1 MMLYFICNL
10 RLLCLLTKNP
20 FINLRNMFDTLWKK
34 YHSPKYA
41 FLKNRERKCAQ
52 YKTKVF
58 HL

>member
-10 RLLCLLTKNP
+10 RLLCLPPKNP
-20 FINLRNMFDTLWKK
+20 SINLRNMFDTLWKK
-34 YHSPKYA
+34 YHPPKHA

-58 HL
+58 HI